1 MPATACGKRVIIM
14 NSKYTTYGD
23 VVNRDRHAKAAAR
36 NNTSGT
42 IIKEEPDINN
52 PVRKI
57 VCVAAKPAHVPVGI
71 IVKRDQAAHGIA
83 SPASA
88 PTGGIVIKREQ
99 NAVSEASGSGGV
111 AAQPPSYVAAGIVIK
126 GYAQPT
132 QAPANTVA
140 ESSDAVETDV
150 TAGEG
155 GDYEFVSDDTA
166 FNAWLQSTYYI
177 DSSCTS
183 FNSRGF

>member
-14 NSKYTTYGD
+14 NSKYTAYGD

-36 NNTSGT
+36 KNTPGT
-42 IIKEEPDINN
+42 VIKEEPGMNN
-52 PVRKI
+52 VARKI
-57 VCVAAKPAHVPVGI
+57 VCVAAKPAHVPIGT
-71 IVKRDQAAHGIA
+71 IVKRDPEAHGIA
-83 SPASA
+83 SPANA
-88 PTGGIVIKREQ
+88 PTGGIVIKREE
-99 NAVSEASGSGGV
+99 NTMSVASGNGGV

-140 ESSDAVETDV
+140 ETSDAMETDA